1 MTNRDGFKNASS
13 GKFGGCFTCDTC
25 GRKTRDTGNDEAAA
39 NMCLRCLNAD
49 FLENLSNDYSCFTA
63 AQQFEMQNIRTAAR
77 NGEITSKKMAS
88 ELVRFQKIAGCP
100 FILGGAK

>member
-1 MTNRDGFKNASS
+1 MTNRDGFKNASG
-13 GKFGGCFTCDTC
+13 GKLGGCFTCDTC

-49 FLENLSNDYSCFTA
+49 FLENLAFDYNFTE
-63 AQQFEMQNIRTAAR
+63 AQQAEIVQIKSDAYS
-77 NGEITSKKMAS
+77 GKITSKKMAS

-100 FILGGAK
+100 FILGGDK